1 MDQDASGA
9 DFLLLD
15 ATLAPARGLTDWLV
29 DALRTAID
37 DGRLGPGARLPASR
51 ALAADLAVSRG
62 VVVEAYR
69 RLTDEGL
76 VGGRS
81 GGGTTVLHQPVRL
94 PPSGR
99 HPAPPPG

>member
-1 MDQDASGA
+1 MDQTAGGA

-15 ATLAPARGLTDWLV
+15 ATSAPARGLTDWLV
-29 DALRTAID
+29 NALRTAID
-37 DGRLGPGARLPASR
+37 DGRLSPGARLPASR

-76 VGGRS
+76 VGGRG
-81 GGGTTVLHQPVRL
+81 GGGTTVLHQPAR
-94 PPSGR
+94 
-99 HPAPPPG
+99 APRSPRQP